1 MFKILNS
8 LDISGVPEVNEI
20 FKEHNLV
27 NVGANRKEV
36 LSEIVNC
43 EAYLASAA
51 IKIDKELLEKANK
64 LKVIGSPSTG
74 TDHMDLELIKQKG
87 IVCYDIS
94 KDFDLI
100 NSFTATSELA
110 FTLLLS
116 LIRKIV
122 PASIDAKNG
131 IWSREKYS
139 GIQLFNKTFGII
151 GLGRLGEISA
161 RIAKGF
167 GMNVIAYDIK
177 EKNIPFVKM
186 MDLHSVAKESD
197 FISVHVHLSAETI
210 NLIDKDFLRKMK
222 KSALIVN
229 TSRGKIINE
238 NDLLAALKENRIGG
252 ACLDVIDGEWL
263 QPDELFQHPLVKYSR
278 SSNNLILSPHIG
290 GATKESIYGARI
302 FMAKKIAQFLNIL

>member
-1 MFKILNS
+1 MYKILNS
-8 LDISGVPEVNEI
+8 LDISGVPEINDI
-20 FKEHNLV
+20 FQEHNLV
-27 NVGANRKEV
+27 NVGEDRKKI
-36 LSEIVNC
+36 LSEIDNC

-51 IKIDKELLEKANK
+51 IRIDKEFLEKANK
-64 LKVIGSPSTG
+64 LKVIGSPHTG

-87 IVCYDIS
+87 ITCYDIS
-94 KDFDLI
+94 KEFDLI

-131 IWSREKYS
+131 VWSREKYT

-161 RIAKGF
+161 RIARGF
-167 GMNVIAYDIK
+167 GMNVIAHDIK
-177 EKNIPFVKM
+177 EKNIPYVKM
-186 MDLHSVAKESD
+186 LDLLSIAEESD
-197 FISVHVHLSAETI
+197 FVSIHVHLNKETV
-210 NLIDKDFLRKMK
+210 NLIDKVFFKKMK

-238 NDLLAALKENRIGG
+238 NDLLIALKENEIGG

-263 QPDELFQHPLVKYSR
+263 APDALFQHPLIKYSR
-278 SSNNLILSPHIG
+278 SYNNLILSPHIG
-290 GATKESIYGARI
+290 GATKESIYGARV
-302 FMAKKIAQFLNIL
+302 FMAKKIATFLNVI

>member
-20 FKEHNLV
+20 FKNHNLV
-27 NVGANRKEV
+27 NVEADRKVV
-36 LSEIVNC
+36 LSEIENC
-43 EAYLASAA
+43 DAYLASAA
-51 IKIDKELLEKANK
+51 IEVDKEFLEKANK

-74 TDHMDLELIKQKG
+74 TDHMDLKLIKQKG
-87 IVCYDIS
+87 IICYDIS
-94 KDFDLI
+94 KEFDLI

-122 PASIDAKNG
+122 PASLDAKNG

-139 GIQLFNKTFGII
+139 GTQLFNKTFGII

-167 GMNVIAYDIK
+167 GMNVIACDIK
-177 EKNIPFVKM
+177 EKNIPYVKM
-186 MDLHSVAKESD
+186 MDLLSVAKQSD
-197 FISVHVHLSAETI
+197 FISVHVHLNKETV
-210 NLIDKDFLRKMK
+210 NLVDKAFFRNMK

-238 NDLLAALKENRIGG
+238 KDLIIALKENEIGG

-263 QPDELFQHPLVKYSR
+263 EPNALFQHPLIKYSR
-278 SSNNLILSPHIG
+278 SNNNLILSPHIG

-302 FMAKKIAQFLNIL
+302 FMAKKIAQFLNI